1 MNKIMN
7 YARITDV
14 NANMRNND
22 EVKTCRCQGHCG
34 IQLIKQPEY
43 VKETT
48 DLTGKIKAY
57 RVTVAG
63 KATNDKKWFCERC
76 LEYATSIDN
85 RNAVASLNT
94 KRNGIYNY
102 AVIKFGTKSSKQ
114 PDDIKAWLVSG
125 SYTLLE
131 NTWRTMTVQSPIF
144 SGCSSISKKLKNASE
159 KFNLYITEFVIY
171 DKDTNESYDITMKS
185 ANNADYTEAIRLFN
199 AKKFSKLDDFIEAHN

>member
-1 MNKIMN
+1 MFYGM
-7 YARITDV
+7 TDV

-34 IQLIKQPEY
+34 LKLIKQPKY
-43 VKETT
+43 VKMTT

-57 RVTVAG
+57 RVAVAG
-63 KATNDKKWFCERC
+63 KATDDGKWMCERC
-76 LEYATSIDN
+76 LEYGTTVDN
-85 RNAVASLNT
+85 RSAVASLNT
-94 KRNGIYNY
+94 KHNGIYNY

-114 PDDIKAWLVSG
+114 PNDIKAWLISG

-171 DKDTNESYDITMKS
+171 NKETGDSYNITMKKAS
-185 ANNADYTEAIRLFN
+185 NADYTEAIRLFN
-199 AKKFSKLDDFIEAHN
+199 SNKIEKLEKWIEEHN